1 MATPTK
7 ELKKPGGGYDPREVQ
22 TVHDWIDLLKD
33 EGEFREV
40 NAKVDWDCEI
50 GTIAR
55 YCMSAKNGV
64 ALLFDNI
71 KDHANTFCKKLFTN
85 SVSSYGRFNLAFG
98 LPKDAS
104 TRELVLT
111 MKEGYKKS
119 ISPKE
124 VSTAPH
130 KKNILKGKDINIED
144 IPVPKWHLWDGGRF
158 INTFSPVITR
168 DPDVGR
174 YNMGIYRGMN
184 AGPKH
189 VSCLM
194 APSQGWGDHYTKARQ
209 RHEPMKVAF
218 IYGCNPLLTILAG
231 SAFGRLVSEYDVYG
245 GLVGEP
251 LELVQCE
258 TSDLMVPASA
268 EMVIEGTMS
277 WDPKDY
283 KMEGPFAEH
292 CGYYGGPYSLKP
304 TVEIDCITHRDDPIF
319 QGSCES
325 IRPGWPT
332 EDAYITSLSSSAL
345 MWNHLE
351 ACGVPGVTD
360 VWMNLDGPF
369 FMIYV
374 QIRQSYRHQAKQIA
388 SAIWGMS
395 FANWGFKNVMVVEED
410 IDLRDHGQLEWAL
423 CTRVNPAMGD
433 LVIFKN
439 HFGSVLDPSTPFEER
454 DLMKFGSGKW
464 ARMLFDA
471 TRNWDLGGRPF
482 WNNQVFPPVVV
493 LSKEEEE
500 LVQGRWEEYGLGDI
514 KYEPRMEIDKN
525 EDLKQ
530 RYAFNSRPTPEYLED
545 HGGLHAITKKE
556 PSE

>member
-1 MATPTK
+1 
-7 ELKKPGGGYDPREVQ
+7 
-22 TVHDWIDLLKD
+22 
-33 EGEFREV
+33 
-40 NAKVDWDCEI
+40 
-50 GTIAR
+50 
-55 YCMSAKNGV
+55 
-64 ALLFDNI
+64 
-71 KDHANTFCKKLFTN
+71 
-85 SVSSYGRFNLAFG
+85 
-98 LPKDAS
+98 
-104 TRELVLT
+104 
-111 MKEGYKKS
+111 
-119 ISPKE
+119 
-124 VSTAPH
+124 
-130 KKNILKGKDINIED
+130 
-144 IPVPKWHLWDGGRF
+144 
-158 INTFSPVITR
+158 
-168 DPDVGR
+168 
-174 YNMGIYRGMN
+174 
-184 AGPKH
+184 
-189 VSCLM
+189 
-194 APSQGWGDHYTKARQ
+194 
-209 RHEPMKVAF
+209 MKVAF
-218 IYGCNPLLTILAG
+218 VYGCNPLLTILAG

-277 WDPKDY
+277 WDPKDF

-292 CGYYGGPYSLKP
+292 CGYYGGGYSLKP
-304 TVEIDCITHRDDPIF
+304 TVEVDCITHRDDPIF

-345 MWNHLE
+345 VWNHLE

-395 FANWGFKNVMVVEED
+395 FANWAFKNVMVVEED

-545 HGGLHAITKKE
+545 HGGLHAIVQRDPTE
-556 PSE
+556 